1 MIKRMR
7 AWLRDLILEHIIIE
21 VKPTP
26 VNFDAGAIAR
36 GLCTDVAGVIAFA
49 LREAII
55 EAKKPPEPV
64 TGGEGF
70 PSDIPVD
77 PTLESELL
85 AKLHVN
91 IQEAARYACRKVQ
104 RDPSHPPG
112 GRTLGNNWHRDE
124 ACEWAKIWLNER
136 SLAYRDSDVN
146 LACELYYR
154 AYIKA
159 VK

>member
-1 MIKRMR
+1 MRILKRWFKELVGEQVVLTPAPVVLDVDTLSR
-7 AWLRDLILEHIIIE
+7 RLVRDLRIMVL
-21 VKPTP
+21 
-26 VNFDAGAIAR
+26 AS
-36 GLCTDVAGVIAFA
+36 

-136 SLAYRDSDVN
+136 ALAYRDSDVN

-154 AYIKA
+154 VYIKEI
-159 VK
+159 K